1 MNNSTDTA
9 VARLAARPHE
19 LIDRGRQIQFTFDG
33 KPFTAHPGDTI
44 ASALAAAG
52 LSVFSRSFKYHRPRG
67 LLCCA
72 GHCPNC
78 LVQVGAEPNVRACM
92 RPVESNLVVQSQNA
106 WPSLRLDAMALTAL
120 ADRFLPPGFYYKAFI
135 HPQALWPIY
144 EKVLRNVAGL
154 GRVDSDTPSGEYEK
168 VYLHADVVVVGGGPA
183 GLTAALAAAAA
194 GLSVLVIDE
203 HSSLGGHLRYDA
215 EAHRATLE
223 ELTQIVAESENIR
236 VLLNTTVFAAF
247 EENWLAA
254 IESHGAESRIY
265 KIRATSVIYATGAYE
280 QPALFGNNDLPG
292 IMLGSAAQRLISLY
306 GVRPGRRAIVVTVN
320 DDGWAAAADLL
331 SAGIEVAAV
340 VDARPSSSDAA
351 VIRPVL
357 AGNVPVYW
365 SHTPVSAGGSTRVE
379 SLEFAPLAADG
390 RVDLSGSIRFACD
403 LVVVSVGWSPANGL
417 IYQAGGRM
425 TYDSNTAEFTPT
437 ELPAGVFAA
446 GRVAGAHDL
455 RDEIAAGVQAG
466 DRAAAYLGR
475 TPASDSLARIVPE
488 ATVAALKPRTLPPAQ
503 AAGGGKRIVCYCE
516 DVSDK
521 DIELSIAEGYDSIE
535 LLKRYSTISMGP
547 CQGKMCSQNTLHLC
561 ARAAGR
567 RVEDTGT
574 TTSRPP
580 VTPVSLG
587 ALAGRH
593 MEPVQVTPIHAWHL
607 EKGAKMLL
615 AGLWIRPEHFGDPL
629 EEVHAVRNGVG
640 IIDVSTL
647 GKFKLTGPGVPGL
660 LERLYVNKWA
670 GLGVGRA
677 RYGLMCNDEGIIL
690 DDGVTARLAERE
702 WYMTTTSTGSG
713 AVFEWIQWWLQS
725 GWGDGVQAVNL
736 SEVYAAFNLAGPR
749 SRDVLSRVT
758 DADLSND
765 GFPYMNIREANVAG
779 VPCRLLRIGFMGE
792 LSFEIH
798 CPSGYGRHVWEEL
811 LAAGSEFGIRPF
823 GVEAQRIL
831 RLEKAHIIIGQ
842 DTDGLTDPI
851 SADLE
856 GLVKLDKPDFLG
868 HRAISRIRRD
878 SPKQRLV
885 GFIMDEPLITPDEGL
900 QIVRPTPDGGHE
912 IIGWVTS
919 SRYSPTLKQSIGL
932 CWLLEEIARLSGA
945 TFAIRMNGRLETA
958 RVHHGSFYDPQGNRL
973 RG

>member
-1 MNNSTDTA
+1 
-9 VARLAARPHE
+9 LAARPGE
-19 LIDRGRQIQFTFDG
+19 LIDRERQIHFTFDG

-44 ASALAAAG
+44 ASALAAANV
-52 LSVFSRSFKYHRPRG
+52 SVFSRSFKYHRPRG

-78 LVQVGAEPNVRACM
+78 LVQVGAEPNVRACL
-92 RPVESNLVVQSQNA
+92 RPVEPSMAVQSQNA
-106 WPSLRLDAMALTAL
+106 WPSLRLDAMALTSL
-120 ADRFLPPGFYYKAFI
+120 ADRFLPPGFYYKAFV
-135 HPQALWPIY
+135 HPQALWPAY
-144 EKVLRNVAGL
+144 EKVLRSVAGL
-154 GRVDSDTPSGEYEK
+154 GRVEPDTPPGEYEK
-168 VYLHADVVVVGGGPA
+168 IYLHADVAVVGGGPA

-203 HSSLGGHLRYDA
+203 NSTLGGHLRYDA
-215 EAHRATLE
+215 EAHRASLE
-223 ELTQIVAESENIR
+223 ELTRIVAESENIR
-236 VLLNTTVFAAF
+236 VLPNTTVFAAF

-254 IESHGAESRIY
+254 IESNVAESRVY
-265 KIRATSVIYATGAYE
+265 KIRAASVIYATGAYE

-292 IMLGSAAQRLISLY
+292 IMLGGAAQRLIRLY
-306 GVRPGRRAIVVTVN
+306 GVRPGHRAIVVTAN
-320 DDGWAAAADLL
+320 DDGWTAAAELL

-340 VDARPSSSDAA
+340 VDARPSSSDEAL
-351 VIRPVL
+351 IRPVL
-357 AGNVPVYW
+357 ARNVPIYW
-365 SHTPVSAGGSTRVE
+365 AHAPVSARGSTRVE

-390 RVDLSGSIRFACD
+390 RADLSSSVRSACD

-425 TYDSNTAEFTPT
+425 AYDPNAAEFTPT

-446 GRVAGAHDL
+446 GRVAGAHEL
-455 RDEIAAGVQAG
+455 RDEVTEGKRAG
-466 DRAAAYLGR
+466 DRAAAYLGS
-475 TPASDSLARIVPE
+475 TPASDSLASIVPE
-488 ATVAALKPRTLPPAQ
+488 ATVTAPKPRTFSPAQ

-561 ARAAGR
+561 ARATGR
-567 RVEDTGT
+567 RVEEIGT

-580 VTPVSLG
+580 ITPVSLG

-593 MEPVQVTPIHAWHL
+593 MEPVQVSPIHAWHL

-615 AGLWIRPEHFGDPL
+615 AGLWVRPEHYGDPL
-629 EEVHAVRNGVG
+629 EEVRAVRNGVG

-647 GKFKLTGPGVPGL
+647 GKFKLTGPGVPTL
-660 LERLYVNKWA
+660 LDRLYVNKWG

-690 DDGVTARLAERE
+690 DDGVTARIAERE

-725 GWGDGVQAVNL
+725 GWGDGIQAVNL
-736 SEVYAAFNLAGPR
+736 SEVYAAFNLAGPH
-749 SRDVLSRVT
+749 SREVLSRVT
-758 DADLSND
+758 DADLGNE
-765 GFPYMNIREANVAG
+765 GFPYMTIREANVAG
-779 VPCRLLRIGFMGE
+779 VPCRLLRIGFTGE
-792 LSFEIH
+792 LSYEIH
-798 CPSGYGRHVWEEL
+798 CPAGYGRHVWEEL
-811 LAAGSEFGIRPF
+811 LAAGGNFGIRPF

-842 DTDGLTDPI
+842 DTDGLTDPL

-868 HRAISRIRRD
+868 HRAISRIGRD

-885 GFIMDEPLITPDEGL
+885 GFVMDEPHITPDEGL
-900 QIVRPTPDGGHE
+900 QIVRTGPDGRHE

-932 CWLLEEIARLSGA
+932 CWLPEEVARLSGA
-945 TFAIRMNGRLETA
+945 TFTIRMNGHLETA
-958 RVHHGSFYDPQGNRL
+958 RVHHGPFYDPQGHRL